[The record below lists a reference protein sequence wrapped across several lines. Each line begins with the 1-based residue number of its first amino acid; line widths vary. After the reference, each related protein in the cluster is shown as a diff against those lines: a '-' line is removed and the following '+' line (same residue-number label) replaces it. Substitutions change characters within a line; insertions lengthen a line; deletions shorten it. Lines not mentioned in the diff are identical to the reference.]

1 MSLIVFGVKLLK
13 PSIWG
18 REWRESSW
26 WQDVNSSCCD
36 EDGDWF
42 EFGVQKSARVEMLLS
57 FGMIFGLVLWLF
69 LRSIIGCITFLG

>member
-1 MSLIVFGVKLLK
+1 M
-13 PSIWG
+13 
-18 REWRESSW
+18 
-26 WQDVNSSCCD
+26 NSSCCD